1 MNRKLIAMLLATI
14 MCFAVI
20 GPAAGAKKKKSKPTG
35 PVVVFEDAAADSGHP
50 SAAGPIPGTEQGGFD
65 MTKGTIEAK
74 GKDLI
79 FYVEHSAMPSSGTL
93 PEGFRLLWHINVDGE
108 EYRFSI
114 KSFDIGKPD
123 VQAGSGTE
131 RVGTVYTDGI
141 YRLEQCTEEAAPA
154 VLTFVNCRPVENG
167 YLEGAFDPAS
177 KSVSWTVPMSALGVK
192 KGSQITG
199 GTSGAASTS
208 CMICWVAHYAE
219 RSLTPHTIID
229 FATQATT
236 FKVP

>member
-1 MNRKLIAMLLATI
+1 MNRKLLASLLVAML
-14 MCFAVI
+14 CFALI
-20 GPAAGAKKKKSKPTG
+20 GPAAAGKKKGKKATG
-35 PVVVFEDAAADSGHP
+35 PVVVFEDPAADSGHP

-74 GKDLI
+74 GKDLV

-93 PEGFRLLWHINVDGE
+93 PEMFRLLWHINVDGE
-108 EYRFSI
+108 EYRFTV

-123 VQAGSGTE
+123 VQAGSGQE
-131 RVGTVYTDGI
+131 RIGTIYTDGV
-141 YRLEQCTEEAAPA
+141 YRLEQCSEEPAPA
-154 VLTFVNCRPVENG
+154 VLTFIHCRPVENG

-177 KSVSWTVPMSALGVK
+177 KSVSWTVPLGLLGAK
-192 KGSQITG
+192 KGSEIAA
-199 GTSGAASTS
+199 GTTGAAATS
-208 CMICWVAHYAE
+208 CQICWVAHYAE

-229 FATQATT
+229 FATQSTT